1 MSLREQ
7 RRIQVVIADD
17 HPVVRE
23 GLRSILVTAAD
34 MEVIGEAGAGA
45 EAVAQAQALQP
56 EVMLLD
62 IRMPDGNGLAVLN
75 QIKAV
80 SPDTSVI
87 MVTMHDNPDYISRAV
102 AAVAAVAAGY
112 VLKEANRHDL
122 LTAIRTVLNP
132 SAAPTPVLLSKSQ
145 RVPFNA
151 AQMAA
156 PSGPASL
163 SPVERELLLL
173 LADGLSNKEIS
184 LQLRCSLGTVKNYL
198 QHIFTTL
205 QVSDR
210 TRAVVEAIRLGLI
223 DP

>member
-1 MSLREQ
+1 MNVEAQ

-23 GLRSILVTAAD
+23 GLRSILLTAAD
-34 MEVIGEAGAGA
+34 MEVIGEADTGA
-45 EAVAQAQALQP
+45 EAVAQARALQP

-75 QIKAV
+75 QIKSV

-87 MVTMHDNPDYISRAV
+87 MVTMHDNPDYISRAI
-102 AAVAAVAAGY
+102 AAGAAGY
-112 VLKEANRHDL
+112 VLKEASRQDL
-122 LTAIRTVLNP
+122 LTAIRTVLKP
-132 SAAPTPVLLSKSQ
+132 AAAPTPVLLSKSQ
-145 RVPFNA
+145 RLAFNSAQA
-151 AQMAA
+151 AV
-156 PSGPASL
+156 PSGAMSF

-184 LQLRCSLGTVKNYL
+184 VQLRCSLGAVKNYL

-223 DP
+223 EP

>member
-1 MSLREQ
+1 MSPAEK

-23 GLRSILVTAAD
+23 GLRSLLLTSTD
-34 MEVIGEAGAGA
+34 MEVVGEAGTGA
-45 EAVAQAQALQP
+45 EAIAQAQALQP

-75 QIKAV
+75 QIKAA

-87 MVTMHDNPDYISRAV
+87 MVTMHDNPDYISRAI
-102 AAVAAVAAGY
+102 AAGAAGY
-112 VLKEANRHDL
+112 VLKEANRQDF
-122 LTAIRTVLNP
+122 LTAIRTVLKP
-132 SAAPTPVLLSKSQ
+132 SAAPTPVLLSKTQ
-145 RVPFNA
+145 RVAFNA
-151 AQMAA
+151 AQTT
-156 PSGPASL
+156 ASPGAVAL

-184 LQLRCSLGTVKNYL
+184 ARLRCSLGTVKNYL
-198 QHIFTTL
+198 QNLFSTL

-223 DP
+223 EP

>member
-34 MEVIGEAGAGA
+34 MEVIGEAGTGA

-87 MVTMHDNPDYISRAV
+87 MVTMHDNSDYISRAV
-102 AAVAAVAAGY
+102 AAGAAGY

-151 AQMAA
+151 AQTAA

>member
-1 MSLREQ
+1 MNEERQ
-7 RRIQVVIADD
+7 PIQVVIADD

-23 GLRSILVTAAD
+23 GLRSIFLTAAD
-34 MEVIGEAGAGA
+34 MEVVGEAGTGA
-45 EAVAQAQALQP
+45 EAVAQARALRP

-62 IRMPDGNGLAVLN
+62 IRMPDGNGLAVLH

-80 SPDTSVI
+80 APEISII
-87 MVTMHDNPDYISRAV
+87 MVTMHDNPDYIARAI
-102 AAVAAVAAGY
+102 AAGAAGY
-112 VLKEANRHDL
+112 VLKEASRQDL
-122 LTAIRTVLNP
+122 LTAIRTVLKP
-132 SAAPTPVLLSKSQ
+132 SAAPTPVLLGRSQ
-145 RVPFNA
+145 RVSFNSA
-151 AQMAA
+151 NSARA
-156 PSGPASL
+156 PAPPGAISL

-184 LQLRCSLGTVKNYL
+184 AQLRCSLGTVKNYL

-223 DP
+223 EP

>member
-23 GLRSILVTAAD
+23 GLRSILMTAAD
-34 MEVIGEAGAGA
+34 MEVIGEAGTGA

-75 QIKAV
+75 QIKAA

-102 AAVAAVAAGY
+102 AAGAAGY

-132 SAAPTPVLLSKSQ
+132 SATPTPVLLSKSQ
-145 RVPFNA
+145 RGPFNA
-151 AQMAA
+151 AQPAA

-163 SPVERELLLL
+163 SPVECELILL

>member
-1 MSLREQ
+1 MSLAQ
-7 RRIQVVIADD
+7 QHRIRVVIADD

-23 GLRSILVTAAD
+23 GLRSLILTAAD
-34 MEVIGEAGAGA
+34 MEVVGEAGTGA

-75 QIKAV
+75 QIKAA

-87 MVTMHDNPDYISRAV
+87 MVTMHDNPDYISRAI
-102 AAVAAVAAGY
+102 AAGAAGY
-112 VLKEANRHDL
+112 VLKAANRQDF

-132 SAAPTPVLLSKSQ
+132 SAAPTPVLLSRTQ
-145 RVPFNA
+145 RVAFNA
-151 AQMAA
+151 ARTT
-156 PSGPASL
+156 ASPGAVVL
-163 SPVERELLLL
+163 SPVEHELLLL

-184 LQLRCSLGTVKNYL
+184 ARLRCSLGTVKNYL
-198 QHIFTTL
+198 HNLFGTL

-223 DP
+223 EP

>member
-1 MSLREQ
+1 MNEQ
-7 RRIQVVIADD
+7 ERRPIQVVIADD

-23 GLRSILVTAAD
+23 GLRSILLTAVD
-34 MEVIGEAGAGA
+34 MEVIGEVGTGA
-45 EAVAQAQALQP
+45 EAVAQARALQP

-62 IRMPDGNGLAVLN
+62 IRMPGGNGLAVLQ
-75 QIKAV
+75 QIKAA

-87 MVTMHDNPDYISRAV
+87 MVTMHDNPDYISRAI
-102 AAVAAVAAGY
+102 AAGAAGY
-112 VLKEANRHDL
+112 VLKEAGRQDF
-122 LTAIRTVLNP
+122 LTAIRTVLKP

-145 RVPFNA
+145 RVAFNA
-151 AQMAA
+151 TQA
-156 PSGPASL
+156 SGEPGAISL

-184 LQLRCSLGTVKNYL
+184 VQLRCSLGTVKNYL
-198 QHIFTTL
+198 QHIFATL

-223 DP
+223 EP

>member
-1 MSLREQ
+1 MSQADQ

-23 GLRSILVTAAD
+23 GLRSVLLTAAD
-34 MEVIGEAGAGA
+34 MDVIGEAGTGA

-75 QIKAV
+75 QIKVV

-87 MVTMHDNPDYISRAV
+87 MVTMHDNPEYISRAI
-102 AAVAAVAAGY
+102 AAGAAGY

-151 AQMAA
+151 AHTPA
-156 PSGPASL
+156 PCGPASL

>member
-1 MSLREQ
+1 MNPGAQ
-7 RRIQVVIADD
+7 RRIRVVIADD

-23 GLRSILVTAAD
+23 GLRSMLSTAAD
-34 MEVIGEAGAGA
+34 MEVIGEAGSGA
-45 EAVAQAQALQP
+45 EAVAQARVLRP

-80 SPDTSVI
+80 SPDTSVV
-87 MVTMHDNPDYISRAV
+87 MVTMHDNPDYLARAI
-102 AAVAAVAAGY
+102 AGGAAGY
-112 VLKEANRHDL
+112 VLKEAQRHDL
-122 LTAIRTVLNP
+122 LTAVRTVLEP

-145 RVPFNA
+145 R
-151 AQMAA
+151 MAA
-156 PSGPASL
+156 NGVQGPPSSGAASL

-184 LQLRCSLGTVKNYL
+184 ARLRCSLGTVKNYL
-198 QHIFTTL
+198 QHVFTAL
-205 QVSDR
+205 RVSDR

-223 DP
+223 EP

>member
-1 MSLREQ
+1 MSLAQ
-7 RRIQVVIADD
+7 QHRIRVVIADD

-23 GLRSILVTAAD
+23 GLRSLLLTSAD
-34 MEVIGEAGAGA
+34 MEVVGEAGTGA

-75 QIKAV
+75 RIKAA

-87 MVTMHDNPDYISRAV
+87 MVTMHDNPDYISRAI
-102 AAVAAVAAGY
+102 AAGAAGY
-112 VLKEANRHDL
+112 VLKAANRQDF

-132 SAAPTPVLLSKSQ
+132 SAAPTPVLLSRTQ
-145 RVPFNA
+145 RAAFNA
-151 AQMAA
+151 ARTT
-156 PSGPASL
+156 ASPGAVVL
-163 SPVERELLLL
+163 SPVEHELLLL

-184 LQLRCSLGTVKNYL
+184 TRLRCSLGTVKNYL
-198 QHIFTTL
+198 QNLFSTL

-223 DP
+223 EP

>member
-34 MEVIGEAGAGA
+34 MEVIGEAGTGA

-102 AAVAAVAAGY
+102 AAGAAGY
-112 VLKEANRHDL
+112 VIKEANRHEL

-151 AQMAA
+151 AQTSA

>member
-1 MSLREQ
+1 MSQADQ
-7 RRIQVVIADD
+7 RRIQVVVADD

-23 GLRSILVTAAD
+23 GLRSVLLTAAD
-34 MEVIGEAGAGA
+34 MDVIGEAGTGA
-45 EAVAQAQALQP
+45 EAVAQVQALQP

-62 IRMPDGNGLAVLN
+62 IRMPDGNGLAILN
-75 QIKAV
+75 QIKVV

-87 MVTMHDNPDYISRAV
+87 MVTMHDNPEYISRAI
-102 AAVAAVAAGY
+102 AAGAAGY

-151 AQMAA
+151 AHMPA
-156 PSGPASL
+156 PSSPGSL

-184 LQLRCSLGTVKNYL
+184 LQLRCSLGHREELPPAYF
-198 QHIFTTL
+198 HHPPGFRPHPRGCG
-205 QVSDR
+205 SYPP
-210 TRAVVEAIRLGLI
+210 RAH
-223 DP
+223 

>member
-151 AQMAA
+151 AQTAA
-156 PSGPASL
+156 PSGPALL

-210 TRAVVEAIRLGLI
+210 TRAVVEAIRLGFI

>member
-1 MSLREQ
+1 MSAGEC

-23 GLRSILVTAAD
+23 GLRSLLLTAAD
-34 MEVIGEAGAGA
+34 MEVIGEAGTGA
-45 EAVAQAQALQP
+45 EAVARAQALQP

-62 IRMPDGNGLAVLN
+62 IRMPGGNGLAVLK

-80 SPDTSVI
+80 SPGTSVI
-87 MVTMHDNPDYISRAV
+87 MVTMHDNPDYISRAI
-102 AAVAAVAAGY
+102 AAGAAGY
-112 VLKEANRHDL
+112 VLKEASRQDF
-122 LTAIRTVLNP
+122 LTAIRTVLKP
-132 SAAPTPVLLSKSQ
+132 SAAPTPVLLSKTQ
-145 RVPFNA
+145 RA
-151 AQMAA
+151 AFSAARTSA
-156 PSGPASL
+156 PSGSVSI

-184 LQLRCSLGTVKNYL
+184 ARLRCSLGTVKNYL
-198 QHIFTTL
+198 QNLFNTL

-223 DP
+223 EP

>member
-7 RRIQVVIADD
+7 RRIQIVIADD

-23 GLRSILVTAAD
+23 GLRSIFVTAAD
-34 MEVIGEAGAGA
+34 MEVIGEAGTGA

-102 AAVAAVAAGY
+102 AAGAAGY

-145 RVPFNA
+145 RVLFNA
-151 AQMAA
+151 AQTAA

-210 TRAVVEAIRLGLI
+210 TRAVVEAIRLGFI